1 MPADVVKPL
10 RDEFGEPLPDGLSAL
25 SAAECE
31 DLARALAEADR
42 RQALELDRAIDHTL
56 RFLPWP
62 LNGVVRKILLG

>member
-31 DLARALAEADR
+31 DLAAALAGADR
-42 RQALELDRAIDHTL
+42 RQARELDRAIDHTL

>member
-25 SAAECE
+25 SATECE
-31 DLARALAEADR
+31 DLAAALAEADR